1 LRWQKSVNIER
12 TQYIGHYG
20 VTFTVIR
27 FTVKPNNRNE
37 LAEKIISGVVAP
49 PIGVISSQAESMVEN
64 AFSDLIFNR
73 LRNFH
78 SAEMNI
84 GLEAQVS
91 GGIGP
96 QRSGLSMHVYSDD
109 A

>member
-1 LRWQKSVNIER
+1 MNIER

-27 FTVKPNNRNE
+27 FTVKPNNGNE
-37 LAEKIISGVVAP
+37 LAEKIISGAVAP

-64 AFSDLIFNR
+64 AISDLIFNR

-78 SAEMNI
+78 SADIII
-84 GLEAQVS
+84 GLKVQV
-91 GGIGP
+91 GGHRP
-96 QRSGLSMHVYSDD
+96 SALEPLNACVLR
-109 A
+109 